1 MITEQPA
8 RWRHRRVVLSRGNI
22 VERYPLPRDGEQAH
36 QMPGAEV
43 WSGESDDEAIAEVER
58 LDAEEMAREQRCARV
73 LIIDDLELDEE
84 LDTGG
89 EIGEVSQ
96 SITDGAIDDS
106 AEIETVPLP
115 SGKRGW
121 KRASH
126 MCLPVGFLPSE
137 WRGRRVRVTFEME
150 PGQDQPQDELQRL
163 RALVA
168 ELRDTG
174 IPEEELDRAERER
187 ARMWAA
193 GEDLAACS
201 SLAMMTAELTRLRRL
216 LAGEEPM
223 TLCPLQGRSR

>member
-1 MITEQPA
+1 MSTEGGVTMTTDQTTA
-8 RWRHRRVVLSRGNI
+8 TRWRHRRIVLSRGNA

-36 QMPGAEV
+36 HMPGAEV
-43 WSGESDDEAIAEVER
+43 WWGESDDEAIAEVER

-73 LIIDDLELDEE
+73 LIIAALQLDEE
-84 LDTGG
+84 LDVGG

-106 AEIETVPLP
+106 TGIETVPLP
-115 SGKRGW
+115 SGKHGW
-121 KRASH
+121 KRNSH
-126 MCLPVGFLPSE
+126 LRLPVGFLPPE
-137 WRGRRVRVTFEME
+137 WRGRQVRVTFEVE
-150 PGQDQPQDELQRL
+150 PGQSEPQDELQRL

-168 ELRDTG
+168 ELRDTD

-201 SLAMMTAELTRLRRL
+201 ALAMMTAELTRLRKL
-216 LAGEEPM
+216 LAGEAP
-223 TLCPLQGRSR
+223 